1 MISKRLQEIANMV
14 DENKV
19 VFDVGS
25 DHALLPCFLVSSGK
39 TKKAYAGDIA
49 LGPLDRAKE
58 TIEKYGLTDKV
69 IPVFSDGLKMARND
83 VDIVTIS
90 GMGYYTIEHIL
101 NEADVSKYQYFIVQS
116 NKDVNLLRKYLSD
129 HNYTIEDEKV
139 VHDDFYYEIIK
150 FSADFHDAYSD
161 MQIKYGPILL
171 EKKEASFI
179 EYLKYK
185 LNKLIKI
192 NKVANKD
199 DYAYMI
205 KEIEDVLKGL
215 L

>member
-1 MISKRLQEIANMV
+1 
-14 DENKV
+14 
-19 VFDVGS
+19 
-25 DHALLPCFLVSSGK
+25 
-39 TKKAYAGDIA
+39 
-49 LGPLDRAKE
+49 
-58 TIEKYGLTDKV
+58 
-69 IPVFSDGLKMARND
+69 
-83 VDIVTIS
+83 
-90 GMGYYTIEHIL
+90 
-101 NEADVSKYQYFIVQS
+101 
-116 NKDVNLLRKYLSD
+116 
-129 HNYTIEDEKV
+129 
-139 VHDDFYYEIIK
+139 
-150 FSADFHDAYSD
+150 